1 MYFES
6 EQYKKMAWY
15 LYGLGVFLLVFLFLE
30 PRGDGQIADMRLGV
44 KRWLHLPALGT
55 IQPSEFIKTFFILG
69 MARMVSTQHEKFMQ
83 RTLKT
88 DFLLLGKIM
97 VGLLLPLAFIVKQPD
112 LGTSLVFMAITA
124 AIIVVVGISWR
135 ILLPRNGRNWWGVIW
150 MALYAQDFMED
161 SLGFSHYQV

>member
-1 MYFES
+1 
-6 EQYKKMAWY
+6 
-15 LYGLGVFLLVFLFLE
+15 
-30 PRGDGQIADMRLGV
+30 
-44 KRWLHLPALGT
+44 
-55 IQPSEFIKTFFILG
+55 
-69 MARMVSTQHEKFMQ
+69 MVSTHHEKFMQ

-124 AIIVVVGISWR
+124 AIIVVAGISWR
-135 ILLPRNGRNWWGVIW
+135 ILLPLFAGTAAIGGGLLW

-161 SLGFSHYQV
+161 SLDFSRYQV